1 MNDGPGKPSKFLPF
15 IITILVFVSNCS
27 HGIPRLDSEGEPQRD
42 YTYRLPE
49 KVKDGWEISS
59 LEKEGIDPVK
69 INALM
74 LSILNQKYKNIHSV
88 LLAKNGKLV
97 LEEYFHG
104 YHREKRHQTRSAMKS
119 IGSVL
124 TGIAIDQGFISSED
138 VKVYPYFKSYEP
150 EEKWDARVR
159 DVTLKSLLT
168 MTSGYDCDDVQ
179 GNYNCERNMYKSDDW
194 VEYALNLP
202 IAHNPGEHWAYNS
215 ASLWLVG
222 EIISKESNLSIPEFA
237 DQYLFEPLGI
247 NDVQWWFSPRGSA
260 WLAGGAEMRPR
271 DMAKFGHM
279 VLDSGKWKGR
289 QIVSREWIEKSTR
302 EHIRNSGGYWGYGYL
317 WWVGSTVING
327 REIHTFLA
335 SGNGGQKIYVF
346 PEFDLVAVFTGENY
360 NSKLSSQPDQ
370 MLIKY
375 ILPAMMPFLPPMQFV
390 DAEQHFL
397 KQCSGRYLHQ
407 PSETKV
413 NLAVEKNSLTFYQR
427 KLFRSEKIQLLP
439 LADDKFYGTSKD
451 KGDLYFTFV
460 KGEKDHV
467 THFFVRGGF
476 GFTRIQFNKIDNLS
490 QK

>member
-1 MNDGPGKPSKFLPF
+1 MIDGPVKHLKFLPF
-15 IITILVFVSNCS
+15 IITIFVSVSSCS
-27 HGIPRLDSEGEPQRD
+27 HGIQRFDSNGEPQNG
-42 YTYRLPE
+42 YTYHLPE
-49 KVKDGWEISS
+49 KVNDGWEISS
-59 LEKEGIDPVK
+59 PEKEGIDPVK
-69 INALM
+69 MHELM
-74 LSILNQKYKNIHSV
+74 LAILNQKYKNIHSV
-88 LLAKNGKLV
+88 LLVKNGKLI

-104 YHREKRHQTRSAMKS
+104 FHRKKRHQTRSAMKS

-124 TGIAIDQGFISSED
+124 TGIAIDRGFISSED
-138 VKVYPYFKSYEP
+138 VKIYPYFKSYEP

-202 IAHNPGEHWAYNS
+202 MAHNPGEHWAYNS

-302 EHIRNSGGYWGYGYL
+302 EHIRNSGGHWGYGYL

-346 PEFDLVAVFTGENY
+346 PEFDLVAVFTGGNY

-370 MLIKY
+370 MLINY
-375 ILPAMMPFLPPMQFV
+375 ILPAMIPSLPMQFV
-390 DAEQHFL
+390 NPEQHL
-397 KQCSGRYLHQ
+397 LIQCSGHYLHG
-407 PSETKV
+407 PSKTKV
-413 NLAVEKNSLTFYQR
+413 NIAVEKNSLVLYQKKR
-427 KLFRSEKIQLLP
+427 FSTERVQLLP
-439 LADDKFYGTSKD
+439 LTDNKFFGTSND

-460 KGEKDHV
+460 KGAQNKV
-467 THFFVRGGF
+467 THFFARGGF
-476 GFTRIQFNKIDNLS
+476 GFTRIQFNKTGNLS